1 MPEARAI
8 WLLVTM
14 TVGCIK
20 DEARFAGRMEQH
32 CLDNGT
38 WYVEEAC
45 GARTG
50 TSVFMNNAQW
60 RQTYTAHR
68 AFDAG
73 RVQEFAGKF
82 KQLADDS
89 GGASNGYA
97 AKRIADAWFERNVAL
112 GEDQAAGFYRAACRQ
127 MRIESPQTDIG
138 PGFSNYSK
146 GTMPHLLGDFLYSSC
161 QRDKGFELCSNP
173 LAMDVVG
180 GFYEVEQCL

>member
-1 MPEARAI
+1 MVTPCLNHTRPNHRIFPTQARAI
-8 WLLVTM
+8 
-14 TVGCIK
+14 
-20 DEARFAGRMEQH
+20 RR
-32 CLDNGT
+32 
-38 WYVEEAC
+38 
-45 GARTG
+45 
-50 TSVFMNNAQW
+50 
-60 RQTYTAHR
+60 
-68 AFDAG
+68 
-73 RVQEFAGKF
+73 
-82 KQLADDS
+82 
-89 GGASNGYA
+89 
-97 AKRIADAWFERNVAL
+97 FERNVAL